1 MFIWSV
7 CMSVNCSLPQAV
19 ANECLL
25 VRTTRSIRRIS
36 TVWKGHLPFYMN
48 FNCWSWEYKTGF
60 GGRIIPTKAQKGAL
74 SASFSGPIVA
84 IEPSPFFDEDAEAV
98 RQKHLEEVREETE
111 ITEMTLHDKQAVP
124 EAPQVPVEEPVQ
136 PKYPNPIG
144 IFDDPPDDDGQQ
156 QVQTDPTSA
165 SSSAAMPSDVPQTPD
180 VFAQVPSTPRQAAP
194 TRPHGDEVEDQEAKR
209 ARVETS
215 KKQRLERISA
225 EYQAMV
231 RTVKFGDETLHT
243 MDEYQH
249 DLQLDDHNNVDMW
262 MEEEK
267 DDLAANGMPAELW
280 SDHPIDRC
288 PPAPEESIDRIA
300 DRVELSR
307 LCGMNVL
314 MEGNVDGIDASS
326 NTLTSR
332 YLYDWRLKD
341 RIMPDG
347 TTVKCWLRRSRLVAR
362 EYSFWEKRSDTYA
375 PATSTHILNLLPM
388 MYLQSLANVDDETH
402 HISEPLCLGTLDV
415 KDAFLMVDQPSPMLV
430 TLLGQTY
437 TVRKNL
443 PGQRLGARSW
453 YWYLRDFLQRRWT
466 SNGAKSNHAW
476 RETRIAASWCM
487 LMTFCFAATKITGRK
502 LFL

>member
-1 MFIWSV
+1 V
-7 CMSVNCSLPQAV
+7 
-19 ANECLL
+19 
-25 VRTTRSIRRIS
+25 
-36 TVWKGHLPFYMN
+36 
-48 FNCWSWEYKTGF
+48 
-60 GGRIIPTKAQKGAL
+60 IPTKAQKGAL
-74 SASFSGPIVA
+74 SASFNGPVGD
-84 IEPSPFFDEDAEAV
+84 IEPSAFFDEDAEAA
-98 RQKHLEEVREETE
+98 RLKHMEEIREETE
-111 ITEMTLHDKQAVP
+111 ITEMAVHDKQPLQDA
-124 EAPQVPVEEPVQ
+124 QPVVEFQESK
-136 PKYPNPIG
+136 PKYPNPVG
-144 IFDDPPDDDGQQ
+144 IFDDEDEPSGGQPSNVAGQ
-156 QVQTDPTSA
+156 AVNPSTAAA
-165 SSSAAMPSDVPQTPD
+165 SSEVPMTPD
-180 VFAQVPSTPRQAAP
+180 VFAAVPTTPRQSST
-194 TRPHGDEVEDQEAKR
+194 TRQHDEDDEHDAKR
-209 ARVETS
+209 ARVETA

-225 EYQAMV
+225 EYSSQV
-231 RTVKFGDETLHT
+231 RQVKFGQEAYHT
-243 MDEYQH
+243 TDEYEH
-249 DLQLDDHNNVDMW
+249 DLQLGDHDNVDMW

-332 YLYDWRLKD
+332 YVYDWRLKD

-487 LMTFCFAATKITGRK
+487 LMTFCFAATKITG
-502 LFL
+502 